1 MIEIKVKDI
10 MRKDV
15 FVLSKEATI
24 KDALDLM
31 LENKIGSVI
40 VLEKE
45 KPLGIVTER
54 DILKKVLGEKISLEE
69 SVSKIM
75 SSPIICISSKESVEK
90 AAEIM
95 TENKI
100 KRLPVIEN
108 EKLVGIITLTDIVAS
123 GVKLEEEILKSLS
136 KWFPIRKP
144 EKVGG

>member
-1 MIEIKVKDI
+1 VIKIIVKDI

-24 KDALDLM
+24 KDALDLL

-54 DILKKVLGEKISLEE
+54 DILKKVLVENVKLDEPVG
-69 SVSKIM
+69 KIM
-75 SSPIICISSKESVEK
+75 SSPLVYISSEESVEK
-90 AAEIM
+90 AAETMI
-95 TENKI
+95 ENRI

-108 EKLVGIITLTDIVAS
+108 NKLVGIISLTDIVAS
-123 GVKLEEEILKSLS
+123 GVKLEDEILKELS
-136 KWFPIRKP
+136 KWFPIKKP

>member
-1 MIEIKVKDI
+1 VIEIKVKDI

-123 GVKLEEEILKSLS
+123 GVKLEEEILKALS